1 MSDPELIFD
10 HVGIPTDEAQST
22 EDWVDATKV
31 WVTNPR
37 RHKFR
42 IEYLRYR
49 ADSPVRE
56 ELKGLPHV
64 AYQCRAEDFDELM
77 RGGEVL
83 AEPFAADANLTVGF
97 ILKNGVPIEY
107 MVYKERGLWFGK
119 TSQ

>member
-10 HVGIPTDEAQST
+10 HVGIPTDEAQSN

-37 RHKFR
+37 LHKFR

-56 ELKGLPHV
+56 ELKRLPHV

-107 MVYKERGLWFGK
+107 MVYKDRGLWFGK